1 MYPNLQKENLFKKA
15 IVFKYNKETIIIV
28 RTLQS

>member
-1 MYPNLQKENLFKKA
+1 MYPNLQKENLFKKSNS
-15 IVFKYNKETIIIV
+15 FKYNKETIIIV

>member
-1 MYPNLQKENLFKKA
+1 MYPNLQKNEFIKKSNS
-15 IVFKYNKETIIIV
+15 FKYNKETIIIV